1 MAHKRGNIY
10 EWRRIV
16 GELFEEDKP
25 YATMDDGPEDYL
37 FRKDG
42 KQKLVG
48 SVDNDI
54 SNLPEDDVCPVCDG
68 LGEIYVGDAM
78 YVFPCKDCEGSGVL
92 SPPQALEEDDTAGYR
107 YRTETDY
114 EEDNSKIWHYGK
126 APGED
131 WMVIDR
137 SPYAPMDQVAWPL
150 YVDFH
155 KKNGRWPTQQES
167 YRIEELEQEL
177 WDKQDNE

>member
-1 MAHKRGNIY
+1 MAQKKGNIY
-10 EWRRIV
+10 EWRRMV
-16 GELFEEDKP
+16 AELFEGDKP
-25 YATMDDGPEDYL
+25 YATMKDGPDKYL

-48 SVDNDI
+48 SADND
-54 SNLPEDDVCPVCDG
+54 PEE
-68 LGEIYVGDAM
+68 GEV
-78 YVFPCKDCEGSGVL
+78 E
-92 SPPQALEEDDTAGYR
+92 LEEDDTAGYR

-126 APGED
+126 APGDD

-137 SPYAPMDQVAWPL
+137 SPYAEMDDTAWSL

-167 YRIEELEQEL
+167 YKIEELERQL
-177 WDKQDNE
+177 WDKQQ